1 MTVKE
6 LSEIYKIDISGIY
19 RKIKRRYLQLDGHI
33 KIIDGVMQ
41 LDEKAIDLL
50 KPQNNNIQ
58 QIESLQNELK
68 LQNRKYKNELDE
80 CSKQLADSYE
90 DYGKLDRRLYET
102 QKQLDAVI
110 EEKDAI
116 EKKYQTAITRIQEL
130 EEKVA
135 LLENGKPKGIFG
147 RR

>member
-19 RKIKRRYLQLDGHI
+19 RKIKRHYLQLDGHI

-116 EKKYQTAITRIQEL
+116 EKKYQTAMTRIQEL